1 MEENKEPTPQVQ
13 EPVKQEVR
21 KEEKPKRPSIFSRLK
36 DKLIQYRRTMEIARK
51 PDREEFVSSA
61 KITGVGIALLG
72 FIGFVIFLA
81 YFIIIP

>member
-13 EPVKQEVR
+13 EPVKQEV
-21 KEEKPKRPSIFSRLK
+21 KQEKPKRPSIFSRLK